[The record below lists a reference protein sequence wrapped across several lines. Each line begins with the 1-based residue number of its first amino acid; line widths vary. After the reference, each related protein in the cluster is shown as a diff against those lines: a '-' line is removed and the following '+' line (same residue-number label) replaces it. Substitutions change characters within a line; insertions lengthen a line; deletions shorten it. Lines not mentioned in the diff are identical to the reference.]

1 MLKTSLNRRSAHKP
15 AKIFGCHDSRILGN
29 VPDMYRRELRAV
41 LILLSFSTRSIT
53 IQEVAEATAVD
64 REEQSLTTG
73 NQFGDPFDLLEVCSS
88 LVSLT
93 DVPGGTSS
101 QLRSEDMYQYTPT
114 PRDHKCIQFTHISVK
129 KYMLPSRTKKS
140 IPTPF
145 SINDS
150 LSHSQITQICLI
162 HLLDFNGGKKVVRS
176 HCSGVPLLGY
186 SALHWATYLTQER
199 ETERDAIEALPM
211 RVFDPKNENHLLHF
225 LNLHKPDRF
234 VKELSMGQTSHTAK
248 DFKPTL

>member
-186 SALHWATYLTQER
+186 SALH
-199 ETERDAIEALPM
+199 
-211 RVFDPKNENHLLHF
+211 
-225 LNLHKPDRF
+225 
-234 VKELSMGQTSHTAK
+234 
-248 DFKPTL
+248 